1 MKTVDEM
8 DKQELKEYAKKKRN
22 SSIYNCIGQDEKSD

>member
-8 DKQELKEYAKKKRN
+8 NKQELKEYAKKKKFVYIQLYWTR
-22 SSIYNCIGQDEKSD
+22 

>member
-8 DKQELKEYAKKKRN
+8 NKQELKEYAKKKKEFVYIQLYWTR
-22 SSIYNCIGQDEKSD
+22 